1 MRCHAYDGCTDW
13 RTWESSAVF
22 SLNWIRNRFIENESN
37 DGSPCGDHIEFC
49 TAHTTWKSQDSPQQ
63 SPHHRH
69 SDNALWWHLKDYPFI
84 SDRVPHINKLKSHKS
99 KRTSQ
104 TFWTGKTAN
113 RTFVIDLIFFLQ
125 PCNEFYV
132 AAHCQPSPLYST
144 CKWCFTNP
152 FSRRWITPFLFSKN
166 PGCLTQ
172 CAQPYRWPDAF
183 FSFFFIKFK
192 EER

>member
-1 MRCHAYDGCTDW
+1 MINMTFMPLYMWEMWDVTPMTDA
-13 RTWESSAVF
+13 RTEGQWKVVQYSF

-104 TFWTGKTAN
+104 TFWTEKTAN
-113 RTFVIDLIFFLQ
+113 SIFVIDLIFFFQQWVLCSGPLPALPPLQ
-125 PCNEFYV
+125 
-132 AAHCQPSPLYST
+132 HL
-144 CKWCFTNP
+144 
-152 FSRRWITPFLFSKN
+152 
-166 PGCLTQ
+166 
-172 CAQPYRWPDAF
+172 
-183 FSFFFIKFK
+183 
-192 EER
+192 